1 MVDIFPYASELWV
14 KLMSEYDYC
23 WCNETQNPFFFE
35 NESIQDPTSF
45 ATPLTFWEQHMQI
58 AMEDTNTWTIKLTG
72 HQNVPFSNTS
82 QKIDTYFGMRVD
94 SDGLSENVLIYLL
107 EATGTEVSK
116 L

>member
-1 MVDIFPYASELWV
+1 
-14 KLMSEYDYC
+14 
-23 WCNETQNPFFFE
+23 
-35 NESIQDPTSF
+35 
-45 ATPLTFWEQHMQI
+45 MQI

-107 EATGTEVSK
+107 GATGTEVSK